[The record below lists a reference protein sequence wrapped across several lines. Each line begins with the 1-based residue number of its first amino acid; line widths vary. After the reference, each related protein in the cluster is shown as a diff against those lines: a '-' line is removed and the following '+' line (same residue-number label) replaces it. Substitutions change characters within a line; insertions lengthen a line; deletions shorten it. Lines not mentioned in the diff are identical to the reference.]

1 MKHILVLI
9 LAASFLFAG
18 CNTPNKAENTAL
30 NIAKVEVATVEA
42 AMRSFIEYER
52 RFGASAE
59 LRAKVDAAYQ
69 KVKHAN
75 LSAEGL
81 WIGYKKAQDQH
92 MPNTPVLL
100 EAYQRAL
107 QSVTFASAELIAF
120 VVTITTKP

>member
-1 MKHILVLI
+1 MKYILVLI

-30 NIAKVEVATVEA
+30 TVAKIEVTTTQQ
-42 AMRSFIEYER
+42 AMFAFVEYER

-69 KVKHAN
+69 KVRFAN

-81 WIGYKKAQDQH
+81 WVAYKKAQDQH
-92 MPNTPVLL
+92 MTNTPVLL
-100 EAYQRAL
+100 AAYQSAL
-107 QSVTFASAELIAF
+107 QAVSHASAELIAL
-120 VVTITTKP
+120 VIALTVTP